1 MDTLPL
7 TRPARLLGA
16 AVAVVLLLP
25 SGASAA
31 TLTPLKD
38 CYVTS
43 TDEVSGEIRREPVPI
58 GGSGFSPGGLV
69 NIAVDGRLQ
78 RTVQADAAGNLPAD
92 QALEAPYR
100 RKGQRSFRLTATDQQ
115 NPANTV
121 EAVSNVTAFD
131 VSIRPSTAAPSSRV
145 RFRGRGF
152 TQPRTVYGHYLFR
165 GKVRKTVRLKK
176 RPSAPC
182 GRFSVKRRQ
191 IPVRR
196 PRLGQWLL
204 QIDQEK
210 KYRRAPEHGAIR
222 VIIRVQRVFTP
233 SR

>member
-1 MDTLPL
+1 MPSA
-7 TRPARLLGA
+7 PARLLGA
-16 AVAVVLLLP
+16 AVAAVLLLP

-31 TLTPLKD
+31 ALTPFKG

-43 TDEVSGEIRREPVPI
+43 TDEVSGEIRREPVPF
-58 GGSGFSPGGLV
+58 GGSGFTPGGLV
-69 NIAVDGRLQ
+69 NISLDGRLQ
-78 RTVQADAAGNLPAD
+78 RTVQADAAGNLPAG

-100 RKGQRSFRLTATDQQ
+100 RKGQAAFRLTAADQQ

-152 TQPRTVYGHYLFR
+152 TQPGPVYGHYLYR
-165 GKVRKTVRLKK
+165 GKVRRTVRLAR
-176 RPSAPC
+176 RPTAPC
-182 GRFSVKRRQ
+182 GRFSVRRKQ
-191 IPVRR
+191 IPIRT

-204 QIDQEK
+204 QIDQERM
-210 KYRRAPEHGAIR
+210 YRRAPAGGAIR
-222 VIIRVQRVFTP
+222 IIVRVQRVFRP

>member
-1 MDTLPL
+1 MP

-16 AVAVVLLLP
+16 AVAAVLLLP

-31 TLTPLKD
+31 TLTPLAG
-38 CYVTS
+38 CYLTR
-43 TDEVSGEIRREPVPI
+43 GPVPI
-58 GGSGFSPGGLV
+58 GGSGFTPGGLV
-69 NIAVDGRLQ
+69 NISLDGTLV
-78 RTVQADAAGNLPAD
+78 RTAQADAAGNLPAG
-92 QALEAPYR
+92 QALEAPDR
-100 RKGQRSFRLTATDQQ
+100 RNGQRSFRLTATDQQ

-121 EAVSNVTAFD
+121 EAVSNVTALD

-152 TQPRTVYGHYLFR
+152 TQPGTVFGHYLYR
-165 GKVRKTVRLKK
+165 GKVRKTVTLEK
-176 RPSAPC
+176 RPTAPC
-182 GRFSVKRRQ
+182 GRFSVKRKQ
-191 IPVRR
+191 IPVRN
-196 PRLGQWLL
+196 PRLGQWTL

>member
-1 MDTLPL
+1 MP

-16 AVAVVLLLP
+16 AVAAVLLLP

-31 TLTPLKD
+31 TLVPLKG

-43 TDEVSGEIRREPVPI
+43 TDEVSGQIRREPVPI
-58 GGSGFSPGGLV
+58 GGSGFTPGGLV
-69 NIAVDGRLQ
+69 NISVDGALQ

-100 RKGQRSFRLTATDQQ
+100 RKGQRSFRLTATDQA

-152 TQPRTVYGHYLFR
+152 TSPGTVYGHYLYR
-165 GKVRKTVRLKK
+165 GKVRKTVRLAK

-182 GRFSVKRRQ
+182 GRFSVRRKQ
-191 IPVRR
+191 IPIRN
-196 PRLGQWLL
+196 PRLGQWTL

-210 KYRRAPEHGAIR
+210 KYRSAPERGAIR
-222 VIIRVQRVFTP
+222 VIIRVQRVFKP